1 MPTYLAWFALEF
13 LFFIQFNRQTIWV
26 TEEYK
31 SLACIFIRAYRLMR
45 DAFTVKFIN
54 CIRKIIY
61 LKSKMAQTG
70 CFRIGRTCWWVREG
84 E

>member
-31 SLACIFIRAYRLMR
+31 LLACIFIRANGFMHDGADRLLP
-45 DAFTVKFIN
+45 D
-54 CIRKIIY
+54 RKDV
-61 LKSKMAQTG
+61 LVG
-70 CFRIGRTCWWVREG
+70 
-84 E
+84 